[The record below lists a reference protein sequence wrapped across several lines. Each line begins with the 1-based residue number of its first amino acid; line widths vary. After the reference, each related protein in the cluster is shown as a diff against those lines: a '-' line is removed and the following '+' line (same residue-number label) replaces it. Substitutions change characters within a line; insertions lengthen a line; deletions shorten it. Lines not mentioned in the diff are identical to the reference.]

1 MDSRLPKLRDA
12 LAGLAAHRA
21 APVAVAPSGA
31 PILLANNESP
41 LEPLPSVAAVIAE
54 AAARVNRYPDAGCAE
69 LAADIAGWLGVDAE
83 RVVPGCGS
91 VGVLQMLFEAVGE
104 PGGDAVYAWRSFDA
118 YPALARLAGL
128 RPVTVPLAGDHHDLT
143 AMAAALTPATR
154 VVIVCNPNNPTGTAV
169 RSGELLDF
177 LDRVPRDCLVVLD
190 EAYREYVRDPGV
202 PDGLELARERPNV
215 VVVRTFSKAF
225 GLAGLRIGYLVAHPG
240 LAGEV
245 RKTRLPYSVSHLA
258 QVAARAS
265 LRASG
270 ELMDR
275 VERTVKERERV
286 LAALADLNLPVA
298 PSEANFVWLPLR
310 DRAADLAAACAAAGV
325 NVRAYP
331 GDGVR
336 VTIGLPEDNDAFL
349 GAVSHW
355 HTHGEVGAACPR

>member
-1 MDSRLPKLRDA
+1 MDSWLPTLRDT
-12 LAGLAAHRA
+12 LAGMAAHRA
-21 APVAVAPSGA
+21 GPVAVAPSGT

-54 AAARVNRYPDAGCAE
+54 AATQINRYPDAGCVE
-69 LAADIAGWLGVDAE
+69 LTADIAAWLEVDPE
-83 RVVPGCGS
+83 RVVAGCGS

-104 PGGDAVYAWRSFDA
+104 PGADAVYAWRSFDA
-118 YPALARLAGL
+118 YPSLARLSGM
-128 RPVTVPLAGDHHDLT
+128 RPVTVPLADDHHDLA

-154 VVIVCNPNNPTGTAV
+154 VVIVCNPNNPTGTTV
-169 RSGELLDF
+169 RGEELRDF

-202 PDGLELARERPNV
+202 PDGLDLARDRPNV
-215 VVVRTFSKAF
+215 AVVRTFSKAF
-225 GLAGLRIGYLVAHPG
+225 GLAGLRVGYLVAHRDV
-240 LAGEV
+240 AREV
-245 RKTRLPYSVSHLA
+245 RKTRLPYSVNHLA

-265 LRASG
+265 LRAQD

-286 LAALADLNLPVA
+286 RTALTDLDVPVA
-298 PSEANFVWLPLR
+298 PSQANFVWLPLH
-310 DRAADLAAACAAAGV
+310 DRTADFAAACAAAGV

-355 HTHGEVGAACPR
+355 RTHGEVGAACPR